1 MFWDPIYVKRPE
13 WADPET
19 ESRLVVAGGMGSE
32 CYRVQVSFGVMGLFQ
47 KQAVEMAAHSE

>member
-1 MFWDPIYVKRPE
+1 MFCDPIYVKRPE

-19 ESRLVVAGGMGSE
+19 ESRLVVAGGMGSD